1 MSASRIA
8 RHPTSVVAL
17 LVGILLA
24 VFVVDG
30 AWEWVVVG
38 TGAAIELGETALL
51 FWWSKRRRSVVGAE
65 ALVGRTAT
73 VAADCR
79 PEGQVRVAG
88 ELWRARCAE
97 GASAGEEVVVAA
109 VDGLVLDV
117 VRR

>member
-1 MSASRIA
+1 M
-8 RHPTSVVAL
+8 AL

-38 TGAAIELGETALL
+38 AGAAIELGETAFL

-65 ALVGRTAT
+65 ALVGRAA
-73 VAADCR
+73 VVVADCR

-88 ELWRARCAE
+88 ELWRARCAA

-117 VRR
+117 ERR